1 MRTNRRNLAILFF
14 TLVVV
19 MMGFGMI
26 IPILPFYVEHFG
38 ASGSAL
44 GLLMAIFSTMQFFFA
59 PFWGNLSDRW
69 GRKPLLLL
77 GIAGNAITQLW
88 FGLATNLSML
98 FAARALAGILSSA
111 TLPTA
116 MAYIGDSTSE
126 SGRSGGMGAIGAA
139 MGVGMVLGPGLG
151 GVLAERSLAL
161 PFFVAAGLSLLAMI
175 LIWLLLPESLPPEER
190 IHRPHRS
197 PLGQF
202 QDIWQALRSPIGFL
216 LFMAFLLSFGMTSFE
231 GVFGLYALHRFAYG
245 PRQVGTLLTVVGL
258 VSAFSQGMLTG
269 PLTRRFG
276 DEAVVRA
283 SLLSSAI
290 GFLLLLWAYDDLT
303 LVVTTGLFV
312 LAMSMLRPV
321 VAALI
326 SKRATV
332 GQGMAMGLNN
342 SMMSLGRILG
352 PIWAGFLF
360 DIDIRLPYLSG
371 AVVMAIGFALCL
383 VRLGQRAAATKEGL
397 STSRGYE
404 PQEQGEVT
412 A

>member
-1 MRTNRRNLAILFF
+1 MKSNRRNLAILFF

-38 ASGSAL
+38 VGGSAL
-44 GLLMAIFSTMQFFFA
+44 GALMAIFATMQFFFA
-59 PFWGNLSDRW
+59 PLWGNLSDRW

-77 GIAGNAITQLW
+77 GIAGNAVTLLW
-88 FGLATNLSML
+88 FGLATELWML
-98 FAARALAGILSSA
+98 FAARGLAGVLSSA

-126 SGRSGGMGAIGAA
+126 SDRSGGMGAIGAA

-151 GVLAERSLAL
+151 GVLAERSLSF
-161 PFFVAAGLSLLAMI
+161 PFFVAAGLSVLAMI
-175 LIWLLLPESLPPEER
+175 LIWLFLPESLPREKR
-190 IHRPHRS
+190 IRRPHQS
-197 PLGQF
+197 PARQLQN
-202 QDIWQALRSPIGFL
+202 IWAALRSPIGFL
-216 LFMAFLLSFGMTSFE
+216 LFLAFLLSFGMTNFE
-231 GVFGLYALHRFAYG
+231 GIFGLYALHRFNYG
-245 PRQVGTLLTVVGL
+245 PREVGSILTVIGL

-276 DEAVVRA
+276 DEAVVRG
-283 SLLSSAI
+283 SLLGSAV
-290 GFLLLLWAYDDLT
+290 GFLLLLWAHDALT
-303 LVVTTGLFV
+303 LVLTTGVFV

-321 VAALI
+321 VSALI
-326 SKRATV
+326 SKRATI

-360 DIDIRLPYLSG
+360 DADIHLPYVSG
-371 AVVMAIGFALCL
+371 AVVMGLGFVLCL
-383 VRLGQRAAATKEGL
+383 IRLGRGNTAL
-397 STSRGYE
+397 SSSVHVTE
-404 PQEQGEVT
+404 PCVGE
-412 A
+412 